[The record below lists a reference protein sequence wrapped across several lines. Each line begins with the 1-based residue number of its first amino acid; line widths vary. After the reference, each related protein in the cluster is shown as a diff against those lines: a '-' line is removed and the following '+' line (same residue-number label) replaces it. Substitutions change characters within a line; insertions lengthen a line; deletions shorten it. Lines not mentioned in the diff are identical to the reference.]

1 MNTEQKPDN
10 PPLFFAWDPD
20 RGDEPIT
27 TEVTLRD
34 LFAAFALAGA
44 ISRDGEDIS
53 DAKQEARYAYAY
65 ADAMLAERATQA
77 TGREDA

>member
-1 MNTEQKPDN
+1 MKPTN
-10 PPLFFAWDPD
+10 PPLIAA
-20 RGDEPIT
+20 RGSYGPSVLFT
-27 TEVTLRD
+27 TVTLRD